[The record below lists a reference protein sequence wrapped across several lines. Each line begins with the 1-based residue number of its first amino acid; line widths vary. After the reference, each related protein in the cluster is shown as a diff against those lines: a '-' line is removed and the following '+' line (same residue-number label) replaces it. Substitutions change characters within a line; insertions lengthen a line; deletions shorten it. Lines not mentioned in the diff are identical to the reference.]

1 MYDFLLQSVFKR
13 IQYLLQ
19 STIIIYSKTVNR
31 LRFKN
36 NKQNKNNPGKE
47 GVDL

>member
-1 MYDFLLQSVFKR
+1 MYDFLLQPVFKR

-19 STIIIYSKTVNR
+19 SAIIIFNKAVNR
-31 LRFKN
+31 PRFNK
-36 NKQNKNNPGKE
+36 NKQKKDNPGKE